1 MQGRKLILYTTI
13 INILGVLII
22 AVSLNHVLFM
32 QQLTMIA
39 FFSCLSIIS
48 ESLIIP
54 IGENSYVSIGFAIG
68 LAAIMLFDPYF
79 AALVMTI
86 GTLFKVYREDDTLK
100 HIGNTSFYK
109 NFFNAA
115 AYSISAFISGM
126 VYQHFGN
133 VFAKVSILGYS
144 IPGILMTI
152 LVYVTVNLLIYVSLF
167 TLLENKR
174 FTSVLISQIWYIRN
188 FFGISPLGILMVIAY
203 ESYGWFSVLILFGP
217 LLVARYSFSLYMDM
231 KKMYFD
237 TIQTLSKALDAKD
250 EYTNG
255 HSQRV
260 AQYSVQIAERMGL
273 SPKQLETTKT
283 AALLHDIGKIG
294 IKDDVLNKNGKLDF
308 KEYYEIQ
315 QHPEIGANI
324 IKDVASLRKV
334 SEIIRHHHER
344 YDGNGYPD
352 SLLGTSIPIESSIIA
367 VADAYDAMT
376 SDRSYRKA
384 MSHGAAMEIIRSG
397 GGSQFHPDVVKHF
410 VTLENEII
418 TEVEHAG

>member
-1 MQGRKLILYTTI
+1 MQDRKLILYTTI

-174 FTSVLISQIWYIRN
+174 FVSVLISQIWYIRN

-294 IKDDVLNKNGKLDF
+294 IKDEVLNKNGKLDF

-352 SLLGTSIPIESSIIA
+352 SVLGTSIPIESSIIA

-397 GGSQFHPDVVKHF
+397 AGSQFHPDVVKHF